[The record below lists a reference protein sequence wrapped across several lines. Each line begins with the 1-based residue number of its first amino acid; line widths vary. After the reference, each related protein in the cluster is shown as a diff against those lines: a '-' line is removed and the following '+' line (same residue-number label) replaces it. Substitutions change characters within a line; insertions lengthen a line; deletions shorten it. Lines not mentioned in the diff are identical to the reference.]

1 MHSPSDTLRISL
13 LQTDIFWNAPRRNLH
28 HIGQLL
34 NTLKGNT
41 DLAILPETCTT
52 GFTMNPEA
60 VAETDDGE
68 TVRTLKAYAATNGMA
83 IAGSFAHRDR
93 DAARFHNRAF
103 WIDPEGAYLH
113 SDKHHLFSIGGEA
126 RAYSPGHSVPIFH
139 FKGWNIALFV
149 CYDLRF
155 PVWSRNVGL
164 RYDLALYV
172 ANWPEPRIAV
182 WDTLLTARAL
192 ENQAYVCGVNRI
204 GTDGNGLRYNG
215 HSALISPRGERQL
228 FLSAPRETVETASI
242 DLHAL
247 RRFREKFP
255 VWKDADRFQI
265 IPPQNP

>member
-28 HIGQLL
+28 HISQLL

-60 VAETDDGE
+60 MAETDDGE

-103 WIDPEGAYLH
+103 WIAPEGAYLH

-155 PVWSRNVGL
+155 PVWSRNTDNA
-164 RYDLALYV
+164 YDLLIYV
-172 ANWPEPRIAV
+172 ANWPASRRRV
-182 WDTLLTARAL
+182 WDILLQARAL
-192 ENQAYVCGVNRI
+192 ENMCYVCGVNRI
-204 GTDGNGLRYNG
+204 GTDGNGLPHNG
-215 HSALISPRGERQL
+215 GSILYSPKGLPLATLTDNKEGAATAT
-228 FLSAPRETVETASI
+228 LSLDSLKE
-242 DLHAL
+242 
-247 RRFREKFP
+247 FRAKFP
-255 VWKDADRFQI
+255 VWMDADRFTI
-265 IPPQNP
+265 SADNS